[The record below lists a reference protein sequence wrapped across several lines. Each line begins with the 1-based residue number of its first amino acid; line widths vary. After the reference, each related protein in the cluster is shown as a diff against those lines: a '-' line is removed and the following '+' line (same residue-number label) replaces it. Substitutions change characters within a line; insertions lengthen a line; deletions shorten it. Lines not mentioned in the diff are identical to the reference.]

1 MRFAIAT
8 LQYKHLIKCDD
19 ALPSDD
25 KGFYILRGCELGIL
39 SYYTDKGYMC
49 VGALF
54 ELRCSPPT
62 HHNHHPPPPHSP
74 NKKGSRYSV
83 TNSRCSG
90 VHACVSEAGEARHAR

>member
-54 ELRCSPPT
+54 ELRCSPP
-62 HHNHHPPPPHSP
+62 HPPQPPP
-74 NKKGSRYSV
+74 
-83 TNSRCSG
+83 TPTPLP
-90 VHACVSEAGEARHAR
+90 